1 MLKGGPLLTS
11 GSITSTQQRGSAN
24 VITVVIY
31 VDSEPGE
38 SPETSATLKKKKKKM
53 NFKDLGVPQ
62 GSILDPLSFHLD
74 LFCFGNVIRTCD
86 ISGFFLGNDDW

>member
-1 MLKGGPLLTS
+1 MSSPLLYTW
-11 GSITSTQQRGSAN
+11 IQN
-24 VITVVIY
+24 
-31 VDSEPGE
+31 PE
-38 SPETSATLKKKKKKM
+38 SHLKHPQSFKKKM